1 MEAIMMAVS
10 ALLEMALMM
19 LVLVA
24 AGVVGIAGYVLIS
37 GIAAAI
43 VDDYKKRRKAR
54 QERG

>member
-1 MEAIMMAVS
+1 MEAIMMAVG

-43 VDDYKKRRKAR
+43 VDDYRRKHGR
-54 QERG
+54 KQ